1 MASSAS
7 SSDPRTAPRERLAFL
22 LGSGDPGI
30 LLEALENPALDEA
43 MLCRLLD
50 RKDLSGEL
58 LQRVSK
64 NSEWMQS
71 YPVKLRLA
79 RHPNSPRL
87 VALAAVRQLFLFDLV
102 KVSLLPFALAEVR
115 RVAEDLIL
123 NRLAQLPLG
132 QKITLAKQGPA
143 RIVGALLGEGL
154 PTILGPALEN
164 PYLTEKQITRALA
177 RHETPARVVEAIS
190 RHPKWSS
197 KPHVRIALVRNRHTP
212 LARVM
217 AFVPE
222 IPLHDLRELYQLAD
236 LRPDLRNYLGQEV
249 LRRSS
254 AGRKRSE

>member
-1 MASSAS
+1 M
-7 SSDPRTAPRERLAFL
+7 DPRTAPRERLEFL
-22 LGSGDPGI
+22 LGSGDPQV
-30 LLEALENPALDEA
+30 LLEALENPALDEG
-43 MLCRLLD
+43 MLCRLLE
-50 RKDLSGEL
+50 RKDLSSEL

-64 NSEWMQS
+64 HPQWMQS
-71 YPVKLRLA
+71 YPVKLRLS

-87 VALAAVRQLFLFDLV
+87 VALAVVRQLFLFDLV
-102 KVSLLPFALAEVR
+102 KVSLQPSALAEVR

-123 NRLAQLPLG
+123 NRLSQLPLG

-154 PTILGPALEN
+154 PSILGPALEN
-164 PYLTEKQITRALA
+164 PFLTEKQLTRALA

-197 KPHVRIALVRNRHTP
+197 RPHVRIALVRNRHTP

-222 IPLHDLRELYQLAD
+222 IALHDLRELHQLSD
-236 LRPDLRNYLGQEV
+236 LRADLRNYLGQEV
-249 LRRSS
+249 LRRST
-254 AGRKRSE
+254 AGRKRAEM